1 MPEILIIDDEESIC
15 WGLANLCSQM
25 SIDSQTASS
34 AEKGLELAQETEF
47 DVVIM
52 DVRLPGID
60 GVSAI
65 EHFHQQLG
73 KVPIITIT
81 AFGDLKTTVDAFQIG
96 AFEYITKPFELDSV
110 RSTIQQALAASRI
123 IKESRQPEDE
133 DQNDAVQF
141 AGFVGNSPIM
151 QEVFKQIALTTTTDA
166 PVLIT
171 GESGTGKELTAR
183 AIHTFGSRSDK
194 PFVAVNIAA
203 LSPTLAESELFGH
216 VKGAFTGADTNR
228 EGLIQRAHGG
238 TLFLD
243 EIAEIP
249 LDIQVKLLRVLDSGE
264 VAPVGSNQFSKTD
277 FRLISAT
284 HQDLLS
290 QINYGEFRHDLFYRL
305 RSLEIQLP
313 PLRQRLN
320 DIPAL
325 VNHFVSAH
333 ANAKNISISDEFID
347 ALKNRPWPGNVREL
361 QFVVERA
368 VTVARGGVLTAQHV
382 DQAQSQNTTQP
393 QSSINESLV
402 RLVKEWTRTN
412 WTSGNGDQLY
422 DRLIEIIEPPIMS
435 EAFELS
441 DQQYSAA
448 ARKLGIHRTTLKK
461 KLDDL
466 QDSM

>member
-1 MPEILIIDDEESIC
+1 MPDILIIDDEESIC
-15 WGLANLCSQM
+15 WGLSNVCSQM
-25 SIDSQTASS
+25 SIDAQTASS
-34 AEKGLELAQETEF
+34 AEKGLELAQQTDF

-65 EHFHQQLG
+65 EHFHKQLG

-110 RSTIQQALAASRI
+110 RSTIRQALAASRI
-123 IKESRQPEDE
+123 IKESRQLDDE

-151 QEVFKQIALTTTTDA
+151 QEVFKQIALTTTTEA

-183 AIHTFGSRSDK
+183 AIHTFGSRSEK

-264 VAPVGSNQFSKTD
+264 VAPVGSNQFTKTD

-290 QINYGEFRHDLFYRL
+290 QINYGEFRLDLFYRL

-313 PLRQRLN
+313 PLRQRLG

-333 ANAKNISISDEFID
+333 ANAKNISISDEFII

-382 DQAQSQNTTQP
+382 DQAQPQTTTKP
-393 QSSINESLV
+393 QSSINDSLA
-402 RLVKEWTRTN
+402 RLVKEWTRAN

-466 QDSM
+466 QDST